1 MNKIYLDNA
10 ATTKLHPEVLDEMYK
25 VMKNYYGNPSSVHF
39 FGRKSK
45 SLIESSRKTI
55 SSLLNVSPGEI
66 FFTSGGTEADN
77 ACIVSCIKD
86 FSITHAVTTKLEHHA
101 VLHTLQN
108 LEKIGIISLSY
119 VDFNSDGEINVD
131 DLNSILSDN
140 PRSFVSI
147 MHANN
152 EIGTKISLKE
162 IGDVCKNHNSIFHSD
177 TVQTMAHYDFNLSE
191 TPVHFVTGSAHKFH
205 GPKGVGFLYID
216 GEISINPFIFGGAQE
231 RNMRAGTENLYGIVG
246 MSKAMEIAY
255 RDLKKDKE
263 FITSLKN
270 HMIIQLKNNINGVC
284 FNGIV
289 DEDKSLYTIL
299 NVSLPPTEL
308 ADMLI
313 YNLDLLGVSCSSGS
327 ACSSGSNTGSHVLQA
342 IGCSNERAALRFS
355 FSKYNNKK
363 EIDLVVK
370 ELSKLFI

>member
-25 VMKNYYGNPSSVHF
+25 VMKDYYGNPSSVHF

-205 GPKGVGFLYID
+205 GPKEWVFCI
-216 GEISINPFIFGGAQE
+216 
-231 RNMRAGTENLYGIVG
+231 
-246 MSKAMEIAY
+246 
-255 RDLKKDKE
+255 
-263 FITSLKN
+263 
-270 HMIIQLKNNINGVC
+270 
-284 FNGIV
+284 
-289 DEDKSLYTIL
+289 
-299 NVSLPPTEL
+299 
-308 ADMLI
+308 
-313 YNLDLLGVSCSSGS
+313 
-327 ACSSGSNTGSHVLQA
+327 
-342 IGCSNERAALRFS
+342 
-355 FSKYNNKK
+355 
-363 EIDLVVK
+363 
-370 ELSKLFI
+370 

>member
-25 VMKNYYGNPSSVHF
+25 VMKDYYGNPSSVHF

-284 FNGIV
+284 FNGSV
-289 DEDKSLYTIL
+289 DEDKSLYTVL

-342 IGCSNERAALRFS
+342 IGCSNERPALRFS

>member
-25 VMKNYYGNPSSVHF
+25 VMKDYYGNPSSVHF